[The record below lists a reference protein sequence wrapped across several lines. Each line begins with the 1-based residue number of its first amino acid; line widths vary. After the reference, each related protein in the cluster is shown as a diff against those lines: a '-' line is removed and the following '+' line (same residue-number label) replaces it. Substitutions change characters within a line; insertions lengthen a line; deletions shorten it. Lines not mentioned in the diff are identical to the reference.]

1 MVTLPEPEPAKRT
14 TPAVEPAVPR
24 SSKAPGVVVPIPTR
38 PALSIING
46 EVSPSPVSSL
56 TRKLSAAP
64 KLVTTNGVAV
74 EVANVAAFKIN

>member
-1 MVTLPEPEPAKRT
+1 MVTVPEVIPAK
-14 TPAVEPAVPR
+14 PIVPVEAPAVPR